1 MSIEQAPW
9 SWSSWKIPKTMQ
21 LHQCWSRFSISS
33 HHEKICANYSAGTA
47 ISGSSLF
54 IKIGSGDHRYFRR
67 RLMWRKKATC
77 RLCRHAQVSGNT
89 VTLGGECFRL
99 CFRKCRHVTSYHTRF
114 MWESHGIPMPWTYHD
129 WGCLIYH
136 KNGDDLG
143 MLLVEGL
150 CCPGNQGCL
159 RYRTNELFLLV
170 PLILAEISIK
180 FYK

>member
-54 IKIGSGDHRYFRR
+54 IKIGSGDHRYYRR

-114 MWESHGIPMPWTYHD
+114 MWESHGIPMPWTSTMTGDVLYTIKMVMT
-129 WGCLIYH
+129 WGCFLWRACAAREIR
-136 KNGDDLG
+136 DVLG
-143 MLLVEGL
+143 IE
-150 CCPGNQGCL
+150 
-159 RYRTNELFLLV
+159 RTNF
-170 PLILAEISIK
+170 SCW
-180 FYK
+180 FHWY